1 MFLSISSSKIA
12 AGLQSKK
19 LQISRA
25 LYPTAGARRAFPVGR
40 GNLSR
45 DKFPT
50 TQAPTDTVTQSPN
63 DRQHNSV
70 KNIEMFKNRLTCTIM
85 RGFIIESR
93 LNVFVY
99 CVWLNNT
106 CAYNRVFFQEFCLG
120 EIFWDVCKK
129 RFMYKNFIKVL
140 HYAADYVIL
149 HTLIKYQSTFFFS
162 IWTNHRNRWAQ
173 S

>member
-1 MFLSISSSKIA
+1 MHCIRL
-12 AGLQSKK
+12 
-19 LQISRA
+19 
-25 LYPTAGARRAFPVGR
+25 TGARRAFPVGR

-70 KNIEMFKNRLTCTIM
+70 KNIEMFKNRLICTIM

-106 CAYNRVFFQEFCLG
+106 CAFFQEFCLG

-140 HYAADYVIL
+140 HYACRLRNFTHIDKISINVLFL
-149 HTLIKYQSTFFFS
+149 HLNKSQKSMS
-162 IWTNHRNRWAQ
+162 AVLNG
-173 S
+173 